1 MDPHG
6 PCYYRNFMEV
16 EQVKYIIWAA
26 DMDRCV
32 NFYTCL
38 FGGSVTRKNEHIAEI
53 KIGHSLIGIH
63 SGGEGKKTWT
73 GISFQVPD
81 VVQGASELV
90 SAGGKLSREPEP
102 EDGEP
107 PHLAMCE
114 DTEGNQIMLTRNRG

>member
-1 MDPHG
+1 
-6 PCYYRNFMEV
+6 MEV
-16 EQVKYIIWAA
+16 EKVKYIIWAA

-32 NFYTCL
+32 NFYTGL
-38 FGGSVTRKNEHIAEI
+38 FGGSVIRQNEHIAEVQ
-53 KIGHSLIGIH
+53 IGQSLIGIH

-73 GISFQVPD
+73 GISFQVQD
-81 VVQGASELV
+81 VVEGANELV

-107 PHLAMCE
+107 PHLSMCE